1 MLAARTLLGTRIS
14 CAVGAGG
21 LDADL
26 PGSLMATGVVE
37 GLAGVV
43 DGLTGAADGLTG
55 AADGLTGAVVGF
67 ATLLDLSG
75 LAGVVCASG
84 LATGCVS
91 GFVLLEALC
100 AEVKLPRASRTSAG
114 GGGGGGG
121 GCDDWVTCTGSSG
134 LRTSLLERS
143 NPCARMSSTSWVMDI
158 PM

>member
-1 MLAARTLLGTRIS
+1 MLAARTLLGTRMS
-14 CAVGAGG
+14 CAAGTGG

-26 PGSLMATGVVE
+26 PGWLIATGV
-37 GLAGVV
+37 A
-43 DGLTGAADGLTG
+43 DGLTGAVEGLAG

-75 LAGVVCASG
+75 LAGTGCASG

-91 GFVLLEALC
+91 GFVLLD
-100 AEVKLPRASRTSAG
+100 RASRTSAG

-134 LRTSLLERS
+134 LRTSLLARS